1 MGAEHTSVPRW
12 PTAAPGVD
20 PRGRTVS
27 VLGFGD
33 RGRAIVDGWVA
44 ATPAG
49 RLTWC
54 VVAERADDT
63 TLATLAAQVRAARVG
78 WRLMLAGP
86 EVDVLAAR
94 AVATDLGLL
103 DAEIRTAVTDTDRKR
118 VACPHCRVTTEAD
131 VPVGAEVP
139 CRGCARRLHVYAHFS
154 RRTGAYLGFMADAE
168 EVA

>member
-12 PTAAPGVD
+12 PAAAPGVD
-20 PRGRTVS
+20 PVGRTVS

-33 RGRAIVDGWVA
+33 PGRAIVHDWAA

-54 VVAERADDT
+54 VVAERADDA
-63 TLATLAAQVRAARVG
+63 TLTALAAQVRTARVG

-94 AVATDLGLL
+94 AVATGLGLL
-103 DAEIRTAVTDTDRKR
+103 DAEIRTAVTGADHKR
-118 VACPHCRVTTEAD
+118 VSCPHCRVITEAE

-139 CRGCARRLHVYAHFS
+139 CRGCARRLHVYAHVS

-168 EVA
+168 EIA

>member
-1 MGAEHTSVPRW
+1 M
-12 PTAAPGVD
+12 D
-20 PRGRTVS
+20 PAGRTVS

-33 RGRAIVDGWVA
+33 RGREIVADWLA

-49 RLTWC
+49 RVVWSH
-54 VVAERADDT
+54 VAERADDV
-63 TLATLAAQVRAARVG
+63 TLTALAEQVRGARVG

-94 AVATDLGLL
+94 AVATGLGLL
-103 DAEIRTAVTDTDRKR
+103 DAELRTAVTGADRRR
-118 VACPHCRVTTEAD
+118 VACPHCGVATEAE

-139 CRGCARRLHVYAHFS
+139 CRGCARRLHVYAHVS
-154 RRTGAYLGFMADAE
+154 RRTGTYLGFMSDAE